1 MKKRMIY
8 CVTSFAASSVI
19 LFLIFFFLKA
29 ILNDFTLFVG
39 DSLVQYLPF
48 INSFVNDLVNGDTI
62 WYSFSNYLGSGNI
75 LTVVYYCLS
84 PFNIL
89 FYICG
94 DNFILA
100 YDLIIILKISLAS
113 ASFCYFIC
121 SFMKKERLYY
131 IATSLF
137 YGLSGYIIVMFFNI
151 MWLDAMYILPVLI
164 WLIIKYVEKKSYI
177 ALIITYA
184 YLFLTN
190 FYMSYMVGV
199 FSAVFFIMYF
209 WYASDFRLKG
219 NVKKFL
225 LSGLGFAGVVI
236 LAAGLGA
243 FLLLST
249 AGFMTE
255 HMASDNFDFQPLVA
269 SIPDFVNS
277 MFIGEFMT
285 MNNMTPLLYCG
296 LPTVALIFYFFIS
309 KNINSKSKVFYGI
322 QLSFFVLCMGL
333 MPLYEFM
340 HAFDYPNFYGFR
352 FSFIIIFLALMMSC
366 EALEKVDVKSM
377 GFFVKISIVGIVFY
391 SIMMTYQKVNFPNV
405 RLNNQNGLAINA
417 LFIMVWL
424 GLAYLYT
431 NNKAY
436 NYERNKTEDDKNT
449 KYRWLYV
456 LTSIVVIAELIVN
469 GVLCIKYN
477 DFGLTEKN
485 GILEWYYAEKDA
497 VSRLKSKDGGFYRV
511 YVNNE
516 TVINSAKMF
525 DYNSMTTFSS
535 SDNYRLRMTLNRLGL
550 ATSNRYVRTSCD
562 IPVFNSL
569 FAVNYEI
576 RIPNYSD
583 YSELKVGPDNYLECE
598 IVENEYPLS
607 LGYMVSRDILN
618 YEFKAN
624 SFDNLENLCN
634 AMTGQK
640 RDVYETIGVS
650 EDNIYLVNYN
660 MNREGQK
667 YIFTGVSKFAD
678 EPLVAVSFPKEMDDT
693 YIEFFYESPMSYM
706 YFPSVL
712 TIEMGTSEAKYV
724 SEGGINLMTKTDGVT
739 LADIVCTGEPLEFFI
754 DRINAARYNK
764 DEFEPVYEELSKN
777 QFEIIQNDED
787 IIVGKVVATED
798 KPLLFL
804 SVPYET
810 EWKVYVDGKPCDS
823 LYSVLGDAF
832 MAIELTP
839 GEHTIAMQYIE
850 KWSAEGAMISLASMI
865 LFCGLVLL
873 NIVSKN
879 KKNQSVVDTFE
890 DIDETNHV
898 KTMNTES
905 NNDITV
911 KEDDEEGGENE

>member
-8 CVTSFAASSVI
+8 CTTSFVASSII
-19 LFLIFFFLKA
+19 LFFIFFFLKA

-48 INSFVNDLVNGDTI
+48 INSFVDDIVNGNTI

-94 DNFILA
+94 DNFYLA
-100 YDLIIILKISLAS
+100 YVLIIILKISLAS

-121 SFMKKERLYY
+121 NYMNKERLYY
-131 IATSLF
+131 IVASLF

-164 WLIIKYVEKKSYI
+164 WLIISYIEKKRYI
-177 ALIITYA
+177 ALILAYA

-190 FYMSYMVGV
+190 FYMAYMVGV
-199 FSAVFFIMYF
+199 FSAVFFVMYF
-209 WYASDFRLKG
+209 WYVSEFRLKG
-219 NVKKFL
+219 HVKKFI
-225 LSGLGFAGVVI
+225 LSGLRFAGVVI

-296 LPTVALIFYFFIS
+296 LPTLGLVFYFFIS
-309 KNINSKSKVFYGI
+309 KNIDSKAKVFYGV
-322 QLSFFVLCMGL
+322 QLAFFVLCMGI
-333 MPLYEFM
+333 MPLYKFM

-366 EALEKVDVKSM
+366 VALEKVDIKSM
-377 GFFVKISIVGIVFY
+377 RFFVITSIFGIVFY
-391 SIMMTYQKVNFPNV
+391 SVMMTYQKVNFPGV
-405 RLNNQNGLAINA
+405 RLNDQKGLAINA
-417 LFIMVWL
+417 LFIMLWL
-424 GLAYLYT
+424 AVGFLYT
-431 NNKAY
+431 
-436 NYERNKTEDDKNT
+436 KNET
-449 KYRWLYV
+449 
-456 LTSIVVIAELIVN
+456 LTSFNEESTKVISSKKNRLLYFITAIVVVAELIVN
-469 GVLCIKYN
+469 GILCIKYN
-477 DFGLTEKN
+477 DFGLIEKN
-485 GILEWYYAEKDA
+485 GVMEWYYAEKDA
-497 VSRLKSKDGGFYRV
+497 VTRLKAQDDGFYRV

-516 TVINSAKMF
+516 TCINSAKMF

-583 YSELKVGPDNYLECE
+583 YSEMKISSDNFMPCE
-598 IVENEYPLS
+598 IVENEFPLS
-607 LGYMVSRDILN
+607 IGYMVKKDILN

-634 AMTGQK
+634 AMSGQNK
-640 RDVYETIGVS
+640 NIFDKMEVTD
-650 EDNIYLVNYN
+650 DNIYLVNYN
-660 MNREGQK
+660 MYKEGPK
-667 YIFTGVSKFAD
+667 YIFTGVSQFAD
-678 EPLVAVSFPKEMDDT
+678 EPMVAVSFPFEQDDT

-712 TIEMGTSEAKYV
+712 THEMGTSEAKFV
-724 SEGGINLMTKTDGVT
+724 SEGGINLMTQTEGITV
-739 LADIVCTGEPLEFFI
+739 ADITCTGMPLEFFI
-754 DRINAARYNK
+754 DRINAAEYNNEEYRSIY
-764 DEFEPVYEELSKN
+764 DELSKN
-777 QFEIIQNDED
+777 QFEIIENDED
-787 IIVGKVVATED
+787 YIAGKVVATED

-804 SVPYET
+804 SVPYEP

-823 LYSVLGDAF
+823 LYAVLGEAF
-832 MAIELTP
+832 MAIELSP
-839 GEHTIAMQYIE
+839 GEHVISMQYIE
-850 KWSAEGAMISLASMI
+850 KWSMEGAIISLVCLI
-865 LFCGLVLL
+865 IFCGIVLM
-873 NIVSKN
+873 NVMKRNKNVVSKEMCESKEGSSEIEPEN
-879 KKNQSVVDTFE
+879 EIIK
-890 DIDETNHV
+890 DE
-898 KTMNTES
+898 KA
-905 NNDITV
+905 
-911 KEDDEEGGENE
+911 KDEEGEDEK